1 MKSPN
6 PIRVLIVDDE
16 PNMTLTLATG
26 LRKLGKQ
33 YIVDTANS
41 GQEAINRIRQ
51 IEYALVITDYQMP
64 GMNGSTLVQKIQQI
78 CPETLVILMSGH
90 GTEDFR
96 RDLVKGLQLEAYL
109 DKPFEIAQI
118 RQIVKTAV
126 TKTQRQIKAPPPI
139 IQKRS
144 KKVLSDCLKQFRTNT
159 GARCVLVLS
168 NSGHV
173 IETAGDT
180 ADLDTN
186 GISAL
191 VAANFLA
198 GVELARLL
206 GNKSVFKRSYHEGPN
221 YNIYAY
227 GIDSNFLLAI
237 IFGRESKQGIIRFY
251 VGKLVDN
258 LMPLLA
264 VEKLPSMESLDDEFS
279 QSVNADL
286 DNLFSGSFSQGA

>member
-1 MKSPN
+1 MKSSN
-6 PIRVLIVDDE
+6 PIRVLVVDDE
-16 PNMTLTLATG
+16 PNMTLTLAAG

-41 GQEAINRIRQ
+41 GQEAINRLRQ
-51 IEYALVITDYQMP
+51 LEYALVITDYQMP
-64 GMNGSTLVQKIQQI
+64 GMNGSTLVQKIQQL

-90 GTEDFR
+90 GTDDFR
-96 RDLVKGLQLEAYL
+96 RDIVKGLQLEAYL
-109 DKPFEIAQI
+109 DKPFEIEQI
-118 RQIVKTAV
+118 RQIVRQAV
-126 TKTQRQIKAPPPI
+126 TKTQREQQTPPPVVQPKSQEI
-139 IQKRS
+139 
-144 KKVLSDCLKQFRTNT
+144 LSDCLKEFRTNT

-198 GVELARLL
+198 GVELARML

-227 GIDSNFLLAI
+227 GIDDNFLLAI

-251 VGKLVDN
+251 VGKLVDD

-279 QSVNADL
+279 QSVSADL
-286 DNLFSGSFSQGA
+286 DSLFNGTLG